1 MVRAVPGE
9 GAQVPIWILGSSL
22 YGAQLAAALG
32 LPYAFASHFAPQQ
45 MFQAVALYR
54 ERFKPSGQL
63 DRPKVMLGLNVFA
76 AETDAEARRLFTS
89 LQQAFINLRSGRP
102 GKLPAPVDDIEAR
115 IDPLAEGLLT
125 GALSCSIV
133 GARETVRQGLE
144 DFVARTGADELMATA
159 QIWDHAARV
168 RSFEILAEAASQVR
182 AAA

>member
-1 MVRAVPGE
+1 MRTVERQRFRPR
-9 GAQVPIWILGSSL
+9 
-22 YGAQLAAALG
+22 ALG
-32 LPYAFASHFAPQQ
+32 AFTARGGSRRR
-45 MFQAVALYR
+45 R
-54 ERFKPSGQL
+54 EARS
-63 DRPKVMLGLNVFA
+63 RWSRNSRNTSRCVS
-76 AETDAEARRLFTS
+76 RRLFTS

-102 GKLPAPVDDIEAR
+102 GKLPAPVDDIETR
-115 IDPLAEGLLT
+115 IDPLAEGLLS

-144 DFVARTGADELMATA
+144 DFVARTGADELMVTA